1 MNETS
6 IIRIPSGI
14 WGLDEMIEGGF
25 PFPSV
30 ILVAGSAGTGK
41 TTFAQKYLFEG
52 AKHGEQGLFITT
64 LSEPTQWMLRYSAR
78 FGFIKR
84 EYFGRE
90 IIYVDMGSMLRNAKG
105 EDIISFID
113 DKIAEVMP
121 QRIVID
127 PVTIMQNMLKEE
139 DYRMF
144 LFDLTNH
151 LKNWEATTLLTGEVG
166 PGELY
171 PSDISYAVDGVILLM
186 MKEEDSARRK
196 YIEVLKMRGT
206 NHQTGMQPIN
216 IDSENGIMVLKSSF

>member
-1 MNETS
+1 MLTRDQKYHRGLKMNETS

-52 AKHGEQGLFITT
+52 AKHGERGLFITT

-90 IIYVDMGSMLRNAKG
+90 ITPSREESKSKNFLMPEGDMLFTFCEMRLS
-105 EDIISFID
+105 
-113 DKIAEVMP
+113 IAS
-121 QRIVID
+121 I
-127 PVTIMQNMLKEE
+127 
-139 DYRMF
+139 
-144 LFDLTNH
+144 
-151 LKNWEATTLLTGEVG
+151 
-166 PGELY
+166 
-171 PSDISYAVDGVILLM
+171 
-186 MKEEDSARRK
+186 
-196 YIEVLKMRGT
+196 
-206 NHQTGMQPIN
+206 
-216 IDSENGIMVLKSSF
+216 